1 MNQLI
6 SIFIRAPSSSV
17 QLRAARE
24 ILWRQG
30 DTDRLCFGQL
40 WATLDFSSSGMGTYG
55 HILHNLSIGTTMYYH
70 ILSQQFGLTCDVLL
84 FVGNFT
90 LGRNQMQAVFAALS
104 VWFLDHFRFC
114 CLAVHASNSQGD
126 VRWSAMMCMVPL
138 GFGWFG
144 FGSWLNE
151 VNRTWT
157 VPDYDFLRGKMA
169 LIHKQMEVAT
179 CLSSTSKG

>member
-6 SIFIRAPSSSV
+6 SIFIRAPSSAV

-30 DTDRLCFGQL
+30 DTDRLCC
-40 WATLDFSSSGMGTYG
+40 DFSMCSWMGTFFIIYRLVP
-55 HILHNLSIGTTMYYH
+55 HSITTDWPH
-70 ILSQQFGLTCDVLL
+70 LRCPL

-90 LGRNQMQAVFAALS
+90 LGRNEMQAVFAALS

-126 VRWSAMMCMVPL
+126 VRWCAMMCMVPL

-157 VPDYDFLRGKMA
+157 VPDYDFLRGKTA

-179 CLSSTSKG
+179 CLSSTRKG